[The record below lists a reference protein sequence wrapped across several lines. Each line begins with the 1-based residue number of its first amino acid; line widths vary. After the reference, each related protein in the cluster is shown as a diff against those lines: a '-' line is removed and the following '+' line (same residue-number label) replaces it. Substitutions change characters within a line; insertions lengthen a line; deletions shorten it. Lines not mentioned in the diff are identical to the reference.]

1 MGRASS
7 RDPDVD
13 DLARS
18 LHQIEAEYRTDLDAL
33 LMSRLTTVLERR
45 CPLRTVGAAPVR
57 GNARLGFGNG
67 LSVIARCEESGGM
80 VRLAMALH
88 KRLTVLIWQVDQRP
102 HGVRLTLVWPP
113 RHRIHAIVTGF
124 DQMD

>member
-7 RDPDVD
+7 RDPDVE

-18 LHQIEAEYRTDLDAL
+18 LQRIEAEFRTDLDAL
-33 LMSRLTTVLERR
+33 LMSRLTTLFERR

-57 GNARLGFGNG
+57 GKVRLGFGSG
-67 LSVIARCEESGGM
+67 LSVIARCEENGGM

-88 KRLTVLIWQVDQRP
+88 KSFTILIQRIERCDD
-102 HGVRLTLVWPP
+102 GVRVTLSWSP

-124 DQMD
+124 DQVD